1 MYYPKGWQITI
12 DDVPVDMMRVNYVLR
27 ALVVPAGQH
36 EIVFVFD
43 PAVVRQGGVWSLMSV
58 AVFAVLVLLTLF
70 QKGRFFYYPKR

>member
-1 MYYPKGWQITI
+1 
-12 DDVPVDMMRVNYVLR
+12 
-27 ALVVPAGQH
+27 
-36 EIVFVFD
+36 VFD